1 MIIECSK
8 LGVKE
13 KVGKRVRVIADM
25 SPTISFGF
33 RVTGMCNTHPCRY
46 MGIH

>member
-13 KVGKRVRVIADM
+13 KVGKRVIADL
-25 SPTISFGF
+25 SHAISFGF
-33 RVTGMCNTHPCRY
+33 RATGMSNTCPCRY

>member
-13 KVGKRVRVIADM
+13 KVGKRVIVDM
-25 SPTISFGF
+25 YPTITFGF
-33 RVTGMCNTHPCRY
+33 RATGMCNTNLYRY
-46 MGIH
+46 MGKH

>member
-13 KVGKRVRVIADM
+13 KVGKRVIADM

-33 RVTGMCNTHPCRY
+33 RATGMSNTCPCRY